1 MYETVTPEKAPSV
14 KAQRPYPE
22 REEPA
27 AKQLKLQEPDD
38 RYHADLHMQLEGDTE
53 LPPFEKRIALFG
65 AAPPEEPRL
74 SPQKRTPS
82 QSPLMPRKALDTSR
96 EKPWFTK
103 VWTRHTNKGDTPT
116 IFFFHIEKSNGHVAA
131 WTCIF
136 TLCKSLLSSAAA
148 TR

>member
-1 MYETVTPEKAPSV
+1 MERAPERKPVYETVTPEKAPAV
-14 KAQRPYPE
+14 KAGRPYPE

-27 AKQLKLQEPDD
+27 AKQPKLQEPDD

-65 AAPPEEPRL
+65 AAPPEEPRV

-82 QSPLMPRKALDTSR
+82 QSPLMPRKPLDTGK

-103 VWTRHTNKGDTPT
+103 VPHKTQGRRSAKQSTTHNTQ
-116 IFFFHIEKSNGHVAA
+116 NGSH
-131 WTCIF
+131 
-136 TLCKSLLSSAAA
+136 S
-148 TR
+148 